1 MSKMI
6 AAGLAVTVILTLAV
20 PAFSDQVAERTA
32 RLERALR
39 SVRSLQ
45 ADFDQYYYSVTV
57 SAPLHEKGRFSFQ
70 KPDLMRWEYIDPE
83 PKVFLYKDEVFSQYY
98 PEDNQLIRSGLSKAQ
113 YESEILT
120 LLSGQKRLKDDYL
133 VEQDIATPAARAA
146 GRLKLT
152 PRVEGEYA
160 WITLDPDP
168 RTGLIARAVFQD
180 WAENRTEFIFS
191 KIKENAALKPSVF
204 ALTVPPDC
212 DIIDETSPLLKKR
225 VRLESIP

>member
-1 MSKMI
+1 MSKII
-6 AAGLAVTVILTLAV
+6 AAGPALIVILALAV
-20 PAFSDQVAERTA
+20 PFLPGQTAERA
-32 RLERALR
+32 AKLEQALR
-39 SVRSLQ
+39 NVKSLQ
-45 ADFDQYYYSVTV
+45 AEFDQYYYSVTV
-57 SAPLHEKGRFSFQ
+57 STPLHEKGRFYFR
-70 KPDLMRWEYIDPE
+70 KPDLMRWEYIDPD

-133 VEQDIATPAARAA
+133 VEQDVSTPAARAA

-152 PRVEGEYA
+152 PRVEGDYA
-160 WITLDPDP
+160 WITLEPDP

-204 ALTVPPDC
+204 TLTVPPDC
-212 DIIDETSPLLKKR
+212 EIIDDTSPLLKKKAAR
-225 VRLESIP
+225 S

>member
-6 AAGLAVTVILTLAV
+6 AAGLAVAVILTLAV
-20 PAFSDQVAERTA
+20 PAFSDQAAERTA
-32 RLERALR
+32 RLEQALR
-39 SVRSLQ
+39 SVKTLQ

-57 SAPLHEKGRFSFQ
+57 SAPLHERGRFCFQ
-70 KPDLMRWEYIDPE
+70 KPDLMRWEYVNPD

-98 PEDNQLIRSGLSKAQ
+98 PDDNQLVRSSLSKTQ

-133 VEQDIATPAARAA
+133 VEQDISSPAARAA

-168 RTGLIARAVFQD
+168 RTGFIARAIFQD
-180 WAENRTEFIFS
+180 WAENRTEFVFS
-191 KIKENAALKPSVF
+191 QIKENAALKPSVF

-212 DIIDETSPLLKKR
+212 DIIDDTSPLLKKKAPR
-225 VRLESIP
+225 S